1 MMNQESR
8 KTGKRVEAEELSFP
22 FLLSSFPDSKPAPP
36 DYEHMARMVAFAET
50 SACRKRDIALSQ
62 VEQNAGEDFMARALE
77 FVPKYLATHGPT
89 SGEIIT
95 DSCKAA
101 GIKPENTDKA
111 FGAVYQKLSRGGV
124 IEKAGFCQRLKG
136 NATAGGIVWRVRAGL
151 AA

>member
-1 MMNQESR
+1 MIVAQQFDLF
-8 KTGKRVEAEELSFP
+8 ADQPELR
-22 FLLSSFPDSKPAPP
+22 
-36 DYEHMARMVAFAET
+36 EHAGRMLAYAQRERAMA
-50 SACRKRDIALSQ
+50 Q
-62 VEQNAGEDFMARALE
+62 VERNAGEDFMARALE

-111 FGAVYQKLSRGGV
+111 FGAVYQKLSRRGV

-136 NATAGGIVWRVRAGL
+136 NATAGGIVWRL
-151 AA
+151 A